1 MSVATIRLDPIIR
14 QVRAFAEPHTS
25 LSDAEL
31 LDRFIRIQD
40 EAAFSTLLHR
50 HGPLVLAVARRILPS
65 SEDAEDLFQATFL
78 LLARR
83 AKTIRRQESLA
94 CWLHGVARRLAVRAR
109 VQARRR
115 ATEEQRAG
123 HDRARTPLP
132 RASWHQL
139 EAVLD
144 EALAGLPAR
153 YRVPLVECY
162 LRGKTQEEVARDLGR
177 TVGTVRSWVAR
188 GRALLRTRLVRRG
201 VSLSAAG
208 LGTVLLANAVRGD
221 SPFIPPRLR
230 ECTHQAAKALAS
242 GQALT
247 DLVSSSVATLL
258 VGAGRVHHLPRHA
271 GLFLAFAFT
280 VVMAGAGLTY
290 CQSLGSADQG
300 TRPDSKVLQDSKQA
314 RPRLDVHG
322 DALPEQ
328 ALARL
333 GTVRF
338 RPGDFAASLAFTCD
352 GKQLIHHPWQGP
364 IRAMDPN
371 TGREA
376 AATPWPPG
384 PVRSFSQSSDGRLYA
399 VVQGDEGDATGDN
412 HLRVWDAKNG
422 RKPRDLAKGR
432 YLAVRFAPLG
442 GLLAATRE
450 DGQLELWDATGA
462 RLLRSW
468 KAGER
473 INGPLNAFDH
483 RNWLVRFGPDGL
495 LVSGHPFKGVRIW
508 NTETGAKLREITV
521 APTVAGAFAVSP
533 VSGLLAVGTG
543 VGRVHVF
550 NLKTGDQERVLAH
563 ADDASPGGVPHG
575 ILAVEFSH
583 DGKSL
588 AVLGTMHRLRVWDM
602 TTGKERRHWN
612 VSASFPCALA
622 FSPDDKR
629 LASTDGGTSVR
640 VFDLAGPDEDTR
652 PSAEKGMVMNAT
664 FVADGAQALTSDGI
678 GSPCLWD
685 SRTGQFKRR
694 HLDLTVE
701 RSSTTS
707 DAYRLYVA
715 VDEATVVVRELASGK
730 EVRRLSHALGT
741 GKPNRLVVSRDGTIL
756 ALLAKER
763 GGVLLDAHTGKE
775 FCRLVGDSL
784 GASGGAFSEDGMVLV
799 VWGADRKARVFDT
812 ASGKERLQ
820 IPFVEVAD
828 PKRAMQP
835 PGSVGGGF
843 YHAALSP
850 DGRLL
855 AFGSANRFLVI
866 HELAAG
872 REIRRLSDLP
882 EGVGAMAFSPDGRT
896 LAWSGDRSPVIR
908 LVEVESGKERHTLL
922 GHRSRVWS
930 LAFSP
935 DGRRLLSGSQDTTA
949 LIWDLVS
956 PLATLE
962 GESLWKAL
970 SSDDATQAYRA
981 VRRLAESPVAFRG
994 RMKPVEAANRGRAS
1008 ELITRLD
1015 SNDFSVRTKAAADLE
1030 ALGEGAVAACRE
1042 ALSKGP
1048 SLEVS
1053 RRLDTFLDKQ
1063 IRGAWVVTP
1072 ERLQSARMLEA
1083 LELAAT
1089 PEARAR
1095 LKRLAEGA
1103 PGYRLTDEA
1112 RAALRRLELRVP
1124 AR

>member
-1 MSVATIRLDPIIR
+1 MSVAAVRLNPIIR
-14 QVRAFAEPHTS
+14 QIRAFVEPHTS

-31 LDRFIRIQD
+31 LDQFIHLQD
-40 EAAFSTLLHR
+40 EAAFSALLHR

-65 SEDAEDLFQATFL
+65 NEDAEDVFQATFL

-83 AKTIRRQESLA
+83 AKAIRRQESLA

-109 VQARRR
+109 LQARRR
-115 ATEEQRAG
+115 VAEERRAG
-123 HDRARTPLP
+123 CDRARADLP
-132 RASWHQL
+132 RTSWHQL

-144 EALAGLPAR
+144 DALAGLPAR
-153 YRVPLVECY
+153 YRVPLIECY
-162 LRGKTQEEVARDLGR
+162 LRGKTQEEVARDLDR
-177 TVGTVRSWVAR
+177 PVGTVRSWVAR
-188 GRALLRTRLVRRG
+188 GRALLRTRLARRG

-221 SPFIPPRLR
+221 SPFTPPRLR
-230 ECTHQAAKALAS
+230 ECTLRAAKALAS
-242 GQALT
+242 GQAAT
-247 DLVSSSVATLL
+247 DLVSSSVATLV
-258 VGAGRVHHLPRHA
+258 VGAGRVRHLPRYA
-271 GLFLAFAFT
+271 GLFLAFAFA
-280 VVMAGAGLTY
+280 VVTAGAGLTY
-290 CQSLGSADQG
+290 CQSLGSANQG
-300 TRPDSKVLQDSKQA
+300 TKPDSKVAQDSKQA
-314 RPRLDVHG
+314 ERRVDVHG

-338 RPGDFAASLAFTCD
+338 RPGDFAASLAFTRD
-352 GKQLIHHPWQGP
+352 GKQLLHHPWEGP
-364 IRAMDPN
+364 LRAMDP
-371 TGREA
+371 TSGRETEG
-376 AATPWPPG
+376 TPWPPG
-384 PVRSFSQSSDGRLYA
+384 PVRSFSQSSDGQLYA
-399 VVQGDEGDATGDN
+399 VVQGAMGDATGEK
-412 HLRVWDAKNG
+412 HIRVWDPRTG
-422 RKPRDLAKGR
+422 RKPRDLAEGR

-442 GLLAATRE
+442 GMLAATRE
-450 DGQLELWDATGA
+450 DGQLEIWDAKEA

-468 KAGER
+468 KASDR

-483 RNWLVRFGPDGL
+483 RNWFVRFGPGGL
-495 LVSGHPFKGVRIW
+495 LVSGHPFKGIRIW
-508 NTETGAKLREITV
+508 NTETGAKVREIAV
-521 APTVAGAFAVSP
+521 APTVAGAVAVSP
-533 VSGLLAVGTG
+533 ESGRLAVGTG

-563 ADDASPGGVPHG
+563 ADDATPGGVPHG

-583 DGKSL
+583 NGKSL
-588 AVLGTMHRLRVWDM
+588 AVLGTMQRLRVWDV

-612 VSASFPCALA
+612 VLASFPCALA

-664 FVADGAQALTSDGI
+664 FVSDGTQALTSDGI
-678 GSPCLWD
+678 GSHCLWD
-685 SRTGQFKRR
+685 SQTGRFKRR
-694 HLDLTVE
+694 LSELTAE
-701 RSSTTS
+701 RSLFAS

-715 VDEATVVVRELASGK
+715 TEDSTVVVRELASGK
-730 EVRRLSHALGT
+730 EVRRLTHALGT

-756 ALLAKER
+756 ALLGKER
-763 GGVLLDAHTGKE
+763 GGVLLDARSGKE
-775 FCRLVGDSL
+775 FRRLVGDSL
-784 GASGGAFSEDGMVLV
+784 GASGAAFSEEGLVLT
-799 VWGADRKARVFDT
+799 VWGTDRKARVFDT
-812 ASGKERLQ
+812 ATGKERLQ

-835 PGSVGGGF
+835 PGVVGGGF

-882 EGVGAMAFSPDGRT
+882 EGVAAMAFSQDGRS

-908 LVEVESGKERHTLL
+908 LVEVESGKERHTLT

-949 LIWDLVS
+949 LIWDLAS

-962 GESLWKAL
+962 GASLWKAL

-981 VRRLAESPVAFRG
+981 VRRLAESSVAFRG

-1015 SNDFSVRTKAAADLE
+1015 SNDFSVRNKAATDLE

-1042 ALSKGP
+1042 ALSKRP

-1053 RRLDTFLDKQ
+1053 RRLETFLDRQ

-1072 ERLQSARMLEA
+1072 ERLQSARVLEA

-1089 PEARAR
+1089 PEARAQ

-1112 RAALRRLELRVP
+1112 RAALRRLERRAP
-1124 AR
+1124 TQ